1 MLESVTRLVEGF
13 MNLRPLFLSALLAVA
28 PPAFSQSE
36 SGPED
41 CPQPRFTESA
51 PADYLARKNPT
62 PPDGSGKRLY
72 EGAPDGV
79 SCATC
84 HGVKGDGRGELSRL
98 FSPPPRNFSC
108 ARTVR
113 DVPDGQLFWIIRYGS
128 PGTSMPAHPRMK
140 DTEIWQVVHHLRQLA
155 R

>member
-1 MLESVTRLVEGF
+1 MHRLAMLASG
-13 MNLRPLFLSALLAVA
+13 SLLMTAAVA
-28 PPAFSQSE
+28 LAAP
-36 SGPED
+36 GPED

-51 PADYLARKNPT
+51 PADYLARTNPVV
-62 PPDGSGKRLY
+62 PDASGRRLY
-72 EGAPDGV
+72 EGTPDAV

-84 HGVKGDGRGELSRL
+84 HGVKGDGRGEMSRL
-98 FSPPPRNFSC
+98 FDPPPRNFSC

-128 PGTSMPAHPRMK
+128 PGTSMPAHTRLK
-140 DTEIWQVVHHLRQLA
+140 DAEIWQIVHHLRQLA

>member
-1 MLESVTRLVEGF
+1 MARD
-13 MNLRPLFLSALLAVA
+13 FLAVFTLLLAA
-28 PPAFSQSE
+28 TAAFAQSE
-36 SGPED
+36 PGPED
-41 CPQPRFTESA
+41 CPQPRFTEAA
-51 PADYLARKNPT
+51 PAEYLSRKNPLS
-62 PPDGSGKRLY
+62 PDGSGRRHY
-72 EGAPDGV
+72 EGTADGV

-84 HGVKGDGRGELSRL
+84 HGIKGDGRGELSRL

-108 ARTVR
+108 AKTVR

-140 DTEIWQVVHHLRQLA
+140 DEEIWQVVHHLRQLA